1 MDIIQYLTDR
11 ARQTKVGFTDLTQ
24 AADEV
29 YLENTPD
36 ESGKIA
42 TRLFSSDVYQ
52 ARMIAVLLLGRV
64 SAQRQQF
71 VQYLKN
77 IVSGDANW
85 RVQEMLARAIDR
97 HCQDTGY
104 ESALP
109 VIQEWLDDERPNVK
123 RAVAE
128 GLRIWTARPYFKHV
142 PEHAVGMLAPLR
154 ADESDSV
161 RRSIGNA
168 IRDISRQHGDVVLR
182 ELMKW
187 DQSDDKVAQVYLL
200 ASGLLKKHVTS
211 PRR

>member
-64 SAQRQQF
+64 SAQRQQY
-71 VQYLKN
+71 VPYLKN

-97 HCQDTGY
+97 YCQDTGY

-109 VIQEWLDDERPNVK
+109 IIQEWLDDERPNVK

-128 GLRIWTARPYFKHV
+128 GLRIWTARPYFRHV

-154 ADESDSV
+154 ADESDYV
-161 RRSIGNA
+161 RRSVGNA

-211 PRR
+211 ARR